1 MHHSINTSLLQNQP
15 QLGMINNETDQD
27 GGSVNNIKLE
37 NQLNSQQS
45 MQSLKDIDAIKNKA
59 TNFIAEQLNLIQ
71 TKFEVPVPS
80 PQHKDATNDKPKPLV
95 KQM

>member
-1 MHHSINTSLLQNQP
+1 MIMSLDRNSDASPSQNVKRGQVQMHHSINTSLLQNQP

-59 TNFIAEQLNLIQ
+59 TNFISEQLNLIQ
-71 TKFEVPVPS
+71 TKFV
-80 PQHKDATNDKPKPLV
+80 
-95 KQM
+95 

>member
-1 MHHSINTSLLQNQP
+1 
-15 QLGMINNETDQD
+15 MINNETDQD

-37 NQLNSQQS
+37 NQINPQQS
-45 MQSLKDIDAIKNKA
+45 IQSLVNIEAIKNKA

-80 PQHKDATNDKPKPLV
+80 PQHKEEINDKPKP
-95 KQM
+95 